1 MSLIPSGYK
10 TGAELVPRRCRLDV
24 LSHCSVSQLHFFH
37 SEQAIYCGTSNK
49 NSFSAH

>member
-1 MSLIPSGYK
+1 MSLIPTGYK
-10 TGAELVPRRCRLDV
+10 TGAELMPRSCRLDV

-37 SEQAIYCGTSNK
+37 TKAASHCGTSNK